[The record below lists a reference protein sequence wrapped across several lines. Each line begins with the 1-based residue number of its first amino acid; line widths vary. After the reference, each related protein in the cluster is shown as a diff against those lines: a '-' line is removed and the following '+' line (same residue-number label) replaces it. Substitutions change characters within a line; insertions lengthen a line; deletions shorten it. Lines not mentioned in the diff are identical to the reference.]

1 MTHPTIHIRT
11 KRLITASLTAMLVLG
26 GTASALDNSSARAV
40 AMGGAYTALASGP
53 AAPRFNPANLGLANY
68 HNTGIE
74 FVGVGASITNNSFS
88 LADYNKYTGA
98 FLTDADKI
106 DILGKVPGEG
116 LKISAD
122 VDASTAAIGLGHIA
136 LSFSGVAAADINLNK
151 DIVDLILNGN
161 TFADTI
167 SVTGSYASGLSYAS
181 AGLSYGMSVF
191 QQGSRQI
198 AVGVTGRY
206 LRGVA
211 IQEVTDLQGGIATYA
226 SGFDGA
232 GHVIARTAQ
241 GGAGYAVDLG
251 AALKLSNNYTVGVKL
266 ESFLSRIKWDRETEE
281 RGYVFSFDSMNVDN
295 ADADYV
301 TSDNYTKDIPAF
313 TTTLPARLTL
323 GFGKTTGRLI
333 WAVDWEQGFR
343 TSPGASTKP
352 RLSTGAELSIIPF
365 LPLRGGYA
373 VGGSGNTALSFGSG
387 LRFFGYYL
395 DVAVVSGSTF
405 SGYSAKGLNLAFS
418 TGILF

>member
-1 MTHPTIHIRT
+1 MTHTPIHIQT
-11 KRLITASLTAMLVLG
+11 KRLVAASLAAVLALCS
-26 GTASALDNSSARAV
+26 TASALDNSSARAV

-68 HNTGIE
+68 RNTGIE

-88 LADYNKYTGA
+88 LADYNNYTGA
-98 FLTDADKI
+98 FLTDADKH
-106 DILGKVPGEG
+106 DILNKIPDEG
-116 LKISAD
+116 LKVSAD

-136 LSFSGVAAADINLNK
+136 LSLSGVAAADINLNK
-151 DIVDLILNGN
+151 DIVDLMLNGN

-191 QQGSRQI
+191 HQGSRQV

-206 LRGVA
+206 LRGIA
-211 IQEVTDLQGGIATYA
+211 IEEFIELEGGIATYA
-226 SGFDGA
+226 TGFDGA
-232 GHVIARTAQ
+232 GHVIARTAL

-251 AALKLSNNYTVGVKL
+251 AALKLSNSYTVGVKL
-266 ESFLSRIKWDRETEE
+266 ESFLSQIKWDHETEE
-281 RGYVFSFDSMNVDN
+281 RGYVFSFDSMNMDN
-295 ADADYV
+295 ADADYI

-313 TTTLPARLTL
+313 TTTLPARLTV

-352 RLSTGAELSIIPF
+352 RISGGAELSLIPC

-373 VGGSGNTALSFGSG
+373 VGGNGNAALSFGSG

-395 DVAVVSGSTF
+395 DAAVVSGSTF
-405 SGYSAKGLNLAFS
+405 SGYSSKGLNFALS

>member
-1 MTHPTIHIRT
+1 MTHATFQIKTMRFIA
-11 KRLITASLTAMLVLG
+11 ASLTTILVLV

-53 AAPRFNPANLGLANY
+53 AAPRYNPANLGLANY
-68 HNTGIE
+68 RNTGVE
-74 FVGVGASITNNSFS
+74 FVGIGASITNNSFS

-98 FLTDADKI
+98 FLTATDKNY
-106 DILGKVPGEG
+106 ILGKIPGEG
-116 LKISAD
+116 LKVSAD

-151 DIVDLILNGN
+151 DLINLLLNGN

-181 AGLSYGMSVF
+181 AGLSYGKSVF
-191 QQGSRQI
+191 QQGSRQV
-198 AVGVTGRY
+198 AVGVTARY
-206 LRGVA
+206 LRGIA
-211 IQEVTDLQGGIATYA
+211 IEEVTDLEGGVVTSAT
-226 SGFDGA
+226 GFSGA

-241 GGAGYAVDLG
+241 GGSGYAVDLG
-251 AALKLSNNYTVGVKL
+251 AALKLSNRYTVGAKL
-266 ESFLSRIKWDRETEE
+266 ESFLSHIKWDSKTEE
-281 RGYVFSFDSMNVDN
+281 RGYVFSFDSMNPGNTNSASVI
-295 ADADYV
+295 
-301 TSDNYTKDIPAF
+301 SDNYSKVIPAF
-313 TTTLPARLTL
+313 STTLPARLTV

-333 WAVDWEQGFR
+333 WGVDWEQGFR
-343 TSPGASTKP
+343 TAPGASTKP
-352 RLSTGAELSIIPF
+352 RLSAGAEYSIVSF

-373 VGGSGNTALSFGSG
+373 IGGSGNAALSFGSG

-405 SGYSAKGLNLAFS
+405 SGSSAKGLNLALS